1 MSIPMHSTGRSTSN
15 LRRVPRCPLSVPVR
29 ITMRG
34 ATGLQGIP
42 GRSLNLGEGGIAAI
56 LAGVVSPGDSVA
68 VEFLLP
74 EMGLGLQAKA
84 VVRHHEDL
92 RCGLEFFGLSLEQQA
107 MIRRWTRRMLEKP
120 VSTTSIVPPVVPPI
134 EIESAPTAGLQ
145 LAAPAP
151 EAHPEPRHRRKLWRP
166 MAVVCALLMMAG
178 ALVAWR
184 YWHLE
189 WVELQQ
195 QADAVA
201 ATSAQRVKV
210 PPGAIDPLTIHKVDA
225 VLPAG
230 ETNKNGI
237 TLVHIV
243 VAPDGTVV
251 DARPENGTEVL
262 NRAAIEAVKDWRFQP
277 YRVNGSPVEI
287 ETTVAVEFH

>member
-1 MSIPMHSTGRSTSN
+1 
-15 LRRVPRCPLSVPVR
+15 
-29 ITMRG
+29 MRG
-34 ATGLQGIP
+34 TTGLQGIP

-56 LAGVVSPGDSVA
+56 LAGVVKPGDSVA

-84 VVRHHEDL
+84 IVRHHADL

-120 VSTTSIVPPVVPPI
+120 VSTTSIVPPSVAPVEVDPAPATSQV
-134 EIESAPTAGLQ
+134 SAPSSET
-145 LAAPAP
+145 PP
-151 EAHPEPRHRRKLWRP
+151 PPRHHYPGKLWAR
-166 MAVVCALLMMAG
+166 MAAAFALMMIAG

-184 YWHLE
+184 YWHME

-195 QADAVA
+195 QADAVS
-201 ATSAQRVKV
+201 ATSTQRVML
-210 PPGAIDPLTIHKVDA
+210 PPGVIDPLMVHKVDA

-237 TLVHIV
+237 ALVHIV

-251 DARPENGTEVL
+251 DARPENGTELL
-262 NRAAIEAVKDWRFQP
+262 NRAAMDAVKDWRFQP
-277 YRVNGSPVEI
+277 YRVGGTPVEI

>member
-1 MSIPMHSTGRSTSN
+1 MHNTGQSTAN

-34 ATGLQGIP
+34 TTGLPGIP

-56 LAGVVSPGDSVA
+56 LAGVVNPGDSVA

-84 VVRHHEDL
+84 VVRHHADL

-120 VSTTSIVPPVVPPI
+120 VASTSIVPPVVPVEVDPVTPVRVQAPVPTL
-134 EIESAPTAGLQ
+134 EIAPPSRHHGKIWWRMAAVLAIAMIAGS
-145 LAAPAP
+145 
-151 EAHPEPRHRRKLWRP
+151 
-166 MAVVCALLMMAG
+166 
-178 ALVAWR
+178 LVAWR
-184 YWHLE
+184 YWHME
-189 WVELQQ
+189 WLELQQ

-201 ATSAQRVKV
+201 ATSAQRVKL
-210 PPGAIDPLTIHKVDA
+210 PPGAIDPLMVHKVDA

-230 ETNKNGI
+230 ETNKNGVA
-237 TLVHIV
+237 LVHIV
-243 VAPDGTVV
+243 VASDGTVV
-251 DARPENGTEVL
+251 DARPENGTELL
-262 NRAAIEAVKDWRFQP
+262 NRAAMEAVKDWRFQP
-277 YRVNGSPVEI
+277 YRVGGTPVEI

>member
-1 MSIPMHSTGRSTSN
+1 MHSTGRSTSN

-34 ATGLQGIP
+34 MTGLQGIP

-56 LAGVVSPGDSVA
+56 LAGVVNPGDAVA

-84 VVRHHEDL
+84 VVRHHADL

-120 VSTTSIVPPVVPPI
+120 VSTTSIVPPVVPPV
-134 EIESAPTAGLQ
+134 EIDAVAPTARFQ
-145 LAAPAP
+145 APVPVRETPPAP
-151 EAHPEPRHRRKLWRP
+151 PHHYGRLWGR
-166 MAVVCALLMMAG
+166 MAAVL
-178 ALVAWR
+178 ALVMIAGSLLAWR
-184 YWHLE
+184 YWHME
-189 WVELQQ
+189 WVQLQQ

-201 ATSAQRVKV
+201 ATSAQRVTL
-210 PPGAIDPLTIHKVDA
+210 PPGAIDPLMVHKVDA

-230 ETNKNGI
+230 ETNKSGI
-237 TLVHIV
+237 ALVHIV

-251 DARPENGTEVL
+251 DARPENGTELL
-262 NRAAIEAVKDWRFQP
+262 NRAAMEAVKDWRFQP
-277 YRVNGSPVEI
+277 YRVDGTPVEI

>member
-1 MSIPMHSTGRSTSN
+1 MHSTGRSTSN

-29 ITMRG
+29 VTMRG
-34 ATGLQGIP
+34 TTGLQGIP

-56 LAGVVSPGDSVA
+56 LAGVVNPGDSVA

-84 VVRHHEDL
+84 VVRHHADL

-120 VSTTSIVPPVVPPI
+120 VSTTSIIPPVVPPA
-134 EIESAPTAGLQ
+134 ETDPVTPTHFQ
-145 LAAPAP
+145 V
-151 EAHPEPRHRRKLWRP
+151 PEPTSEASPEPPHRGKLWGRVS
-166 MAVVCALLMMAG
+166 AAFALAMIAG

-184 YWHLE
+184 YWHME

-195 QADAVA
+195 QADAVS
-201 ATSAQRVKV
+201 ATSAQRVKL
-210 PPGAIDPLTIHKVDA
+210 PPGAIDPLMVHKVDA

-230 ETNKNGI
+230 ETNKSGI
-237 TLVHIV
+237 ALVHIV

-251 DARPENGTEVL
+251 DARPESGTELL
-262 NRAAIEAVKDWRFQP
+262 NRAAMEAVKDWRFQP
-277 YRVNGSPVEI
+277 YRVDGTPVEI
-287 ETTVAVEFH
+287 ETTVAVEFTGSR

>member
-1 MSIPMHSTGRSTSN
+1 
-15 LRRVPRCPLSVPVR
+15 VR

-34 ATGLQGIP
+34 TTGLQAIP
-42 GRSLNLGEGGIAAI
+42 GRSLDLGENGIAAI
-56 LAGVVSPGDSVA
+56 LAGNVNPGDAVA

-84 VVRHHEDL
+84 VVRHHADL
-92 RCGLEFFGLSLEQQA
+92 RCGLEFFGLSLEQQS

-120 VSTTSIVPPVVPPI
+120 VSSTSIVPAVVVPPAV
-134 EIESAPTAGLQ
+134 EIDPATSTHLQ
-145 LAAPAP
+145 LPIP
-151 EAHPEPRHRRKLWRP
+151 HPETPPAPRHRSKLWGRLV
-166 MAVVCALLMMAG
+166 AGFALVTVAG

-184 YWHLE
+184 YWHME

-195 QADAVA
+195 QAEAVA
-201 ATSAQRVKV
+201 ATSAQRVKL
-210 PPGAIDPLTIHKVDA
+210 PPGAIDPLMVHKVDA

-230 ETNKNGI
+230 ETNKDGVA
-237 TLVHIV
+237 LVHIV

-262 NRAAIEAVKDWRFQP
+262 SRAAMDAVKDWRFQP
-277 YRVNGSPVEI
+277 YRVDGTAVEI

>member
-1 MSIPMHSTGRSTSN
+1 
-15 LRRVPRCPLSVPVR
+15 
-29 ITMRG
+29 MRG
-34 ATGLQGIP
+34 MTGLQGIP

-56 LAGVVSPGDSVA
+56 LAGVVNPGDAVA

-84 VVRHHEDL
+84 VVRHHADL

-120 VSTTSIVPPVVPPI
+120 VSTTSIVPPVVPPV
-134 EIESAPTAGLQ
+134 EIDAAAPTARLQ
-145 LAAPAP
+145 AAVPVPEAPPAP
-151 EAHPEPRHRRKLWRP
+151 HHHGRLWGR
-166 MAVVCALLMMAG
+166 MAAVF
-178 ALVAWR
+178 ALVMIAGSLLAWR
-184 YWHLE
+184 YWHME
-189 WVELQQ
+189 WVQLQQ

-201 ATSAQRVKV
+201 ATSAQRVTL
-210 PPGAIDPLTIHKVDA
+210 PPGAIDPLMVHKVDA

-230 ETNKNGI
+230 ETNKSGI
-237 TLVHIV
+237 ALVHIV

-251 DARPENGTEVL
+251 DARPENGTELL
-262 NRAAIEAVKDWRFQP
+262 NRAAMEAVKDWRFQP
-277 YRVNGSPVEI
+277 YRVDGTPVEI